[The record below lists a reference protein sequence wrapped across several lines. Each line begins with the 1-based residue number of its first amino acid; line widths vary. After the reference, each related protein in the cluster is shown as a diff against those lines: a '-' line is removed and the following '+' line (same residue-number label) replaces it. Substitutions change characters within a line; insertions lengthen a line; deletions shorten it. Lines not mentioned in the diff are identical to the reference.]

1 MELEKFTTKSI
12 EALQQAQNL
21 TIKNKNSSIN
31 ILHLILALVTQSDG
45 LIENVLL
52 KQKINLTDL
61 ISDLKKEL
69 NNLPKLGSPINDNNI
84 YFYLNFASDNFNL

>member
-61 ISDLKKEL
+61 ISDL
-69 NNLPKLGSPINDNNI
+69 
-84 YFYLNFASDNFNL
+84 